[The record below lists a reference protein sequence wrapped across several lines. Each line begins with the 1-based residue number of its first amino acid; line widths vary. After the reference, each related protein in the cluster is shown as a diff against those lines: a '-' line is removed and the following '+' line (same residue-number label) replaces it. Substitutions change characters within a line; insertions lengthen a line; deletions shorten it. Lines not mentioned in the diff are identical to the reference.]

1 MSDPVYPDT
10 DPEVAA
16 RRRLHLLRHRR
27 RRRLREWRQRI
38 AFWVGAVLV
47 GLAGLAFAWLAD
59 ASFGLFQQRLQ
70 HSAPASTLA

>member
-1 MSDPVYPDT
+1 MLSPPGGLFSMSDPVYPDT

-27 RRRLREWRQRI
+27 RRRLREWRQRV

-47 GLAGLAFAWLAD
+47 GLAD
-59 ASFGLFQQRLQ
+59 RKSVV
-70 HSAPASTLA
+70 